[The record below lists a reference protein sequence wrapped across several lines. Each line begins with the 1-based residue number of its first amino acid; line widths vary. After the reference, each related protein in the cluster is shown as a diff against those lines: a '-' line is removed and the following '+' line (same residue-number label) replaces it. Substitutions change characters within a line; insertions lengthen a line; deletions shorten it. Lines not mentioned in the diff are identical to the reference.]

1 MLQAYYCF
9 FGKLFLAEGDW
20 DLKTTV
26 LASRA
31 PEVLLDSSAA
41 AGTCVF
47 QTACLTGQLPCQTLY
62 FIALQAIQQA
72 LQSAQQD
79 NVRANARK
87 LMIERRKE
95 EAERRLMQ
103 AEEEAERSRMMQ
115 LKATEQ
121 AEEERRRKDM

>member
-1 MLQAYYCF
+1 M
-9 FGKLFLAEGDW
+9 
-20 DLKTTV
+20 
-26 LASRA
+26 S
-31 PEVLLDSSAA
+31 
-41 AGTCVF
+41 
-47 QTACLTGQLPCQTLY
+47 CLSLY
-62 FIALQAIQQA
+62 FNGLQAIQQA
-72 LQSAQQD
+72 LHSAQQD